1 MGSLVQPLFNRGQ
14 NVANLKVA
22 KAQQQEA
29 LLTFRQSLLDAGT
42 EVNNALLQWQTAR
55 QRLVIDQ
62 QQIASLQSAVRS
74 SELLMLHSSQNYLE
88 VLTARQTLLE
98 AELSA
103 VSDRF
108 DEIQGVINLYH
119 ALGGGY

>member
-1 MGSLVQPLFNRGQ
+1 MPVNRSIR
-14 NVANLKVA
+14 V
-22 KAQQQEA
+22 
-29 LLTFRQSLLDAGT
+29 RC
-42 EVNNALLQWQTAR
+42 WQTAR